1 MKERLPENYL
11 LEMKKLLKNRR
22 DYRYE
27 DYIKSL
33 QDPVR
38 SGLRTN
44 TLKISPQDLK
54 KKSCPYPG
62 ARPLDQRRFFL
73 P

>member
-54 KKSCPYPG
+54 KGCPYPG
-62 ARPLDQRRFFL
+62 ARPWISDGFL